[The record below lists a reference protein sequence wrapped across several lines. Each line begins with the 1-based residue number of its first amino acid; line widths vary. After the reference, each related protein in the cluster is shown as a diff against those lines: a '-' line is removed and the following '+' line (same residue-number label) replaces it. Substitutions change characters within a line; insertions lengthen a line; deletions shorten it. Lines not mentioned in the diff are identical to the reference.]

1 MRGAYTQYLKQKG
14 CKPQCKCKP
23 LKIHP
28 DLLKE
33 ESAELRRAR
42 IQNGAEP
49 DMKNGK

>member
-1 MRGAYTQYLKQKG
+1 
-14 CKPQCKCKP
+14 
-23 LKIHP
+23 
-28 DLLKE
+28 LKE